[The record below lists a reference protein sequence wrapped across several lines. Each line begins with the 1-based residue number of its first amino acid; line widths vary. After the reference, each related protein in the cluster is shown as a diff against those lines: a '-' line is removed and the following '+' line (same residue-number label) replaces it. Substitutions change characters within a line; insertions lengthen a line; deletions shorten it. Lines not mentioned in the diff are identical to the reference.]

1 MSLFEEQELFWDG
14 VFDDED
20 YISYLPYFKTTVKD
34 DGKRGRVTDSI
45 LYVSLPTELSQKI
58 KSVANDSHIAVY
70 IILLSGVECLLNK
83 YTGNEN
89 IIIGMPAIKQD
100 IGVLNEILMLKNKIN
115 AATTFKTLFKDI
127 NLFLKSV
134 TENQNVPFRKMT
146 KNLNIQYNDEHLPII
161 NTVVSLDEI
170 HSSFL
175 NEIGGRD
182 ILFQFNLENNRV
194 NLKVVYNERRYDQE
208 YLVQATEHLKQIYTN
223 MLSQPDSRLDQL
235 EYLSKV
241 ETDKIFL
248 EFNDTQADYPSNK
261 TIHQL
266 FEQRAESLPNKVAVE
281 FEDKQL
287 TYQELNERAN
297 QLARTLRLN
306 GVGSEQL
313 VGIMTE
319 RSLEMI
325 IGILGILKAGGGYVP
340 IDPEFPEER
349 IHYIL
354 KDSEAQLLLTQS
366 HLMHRVSFTGR
377 VIPLDSEESY
387 HEIQT
392 NLNSIVRPNHLAYV
406 IYTSG
411 TTGKPKG
418 VMIEHKSVVNTLTDL
433 EKRFPLGIDDAILL
447 KTNYT
452 FDVSVTELFG
462 WFIGKSKLVIL
473 KPGLEKEP
481 EALINIIEK
490 NKITH
495 INFVPSMLQVLLN
508 ELRQI
513 NIKKLQSLKYVF
525 SAGEALPVKTIKEF
539 YSALSSRLENIYGP
553 TECTIYATYYG
564 TDRTMKGLVN
574 TPIGKPLGN
583 VQAVVLKDLEL
594 QPIGVPGELC
604 ISGVGLARGYLNRP
618 DLTAEKFVDHPF
630 IPGEKLYRTGDLA
643 RWLPEGNIEYLGR
656 IDHQVKIRG
665 YRIEIGEIETVLL
678 NMEAVQEAIVVAH
691 EDDNG
696 DKALCAYYV
705 ASESFAVSEMK
716 EKLSVQ
722 MPSYMI
728 PSYFIQLEKMP
739 LTSNGKIDRKALPLP
754 DRNTQTGVKYVAPRT
769 SIELK
774 LVEIWKE
781 VLSLKQVGIRDNF
794 FDLGGHSLRATDLVS
809 KLYKLLKIKVSL
821 RDVFNHP
828 TIEQLSRIISVV
840 EDQSF
845 TSIPAVE
852 QRESYPVSSA
862 QKRMYILHQLE
873 GGELSY
879 NMPNLMVVE
888 GELDVTRLES
898 ACIQLID
905 RHESLRTSFKLL
917 DGELKQLIHD
927 KVNFKVEV
935 RKVRPEDLDEYIQ
948 GFIRA
953 FDLKQAPLFRVQVL
967 EFTSTKH
974 MILMDMHHVISDG
987 VSMTVIMQELFQLY
1001 EGAQLPELRIQ
1012 YKDYAVWQQ
1021 NEMNQEQIR
1030 KQGAY
1035 WLETLGGDLPVLQ
1048 MPTDYARPAT
1058 RNFKGARV
1066 EFTID
1071 EHRSEALQQLAMQ
1084 TGSTLY
1090 MVMLSIYTLM
1100 LSKYSGQEDIIIG
1113 SLIAG
1118 RPHADLD
1125 RVVGMFVNTL
1135 AMRNYPTGEK
1145 TFEQFA
1151 SEVKENALRA
1161 YENQDYPFE
1170 EIVETLDVTR
1180 DMSRNAIFDVMFVLQ
1195 NMDQEARKVEGLE
1208 IKPFEWEYEI
1218 AKFDLMLTVVEW
1230 NGQLNC
1236 MLEYATSLYEEATIV
1251 RMTKHF
1257 THLVDNILAHPHT
1270 KLSELSM
1277 VLEEERMQLLRDFND
1292 TKAEYPR
1299 NKTIHQLFEEQAERV
1314 PDKVAVVFE
1323 DKQLTYR
1330 ELNERANQLARTLRN
1345 EGVEAEQLVGI
1356 MTERSL
1362 EMIVGILG
1370 ILKAGGAYVPIDPEY
1385 PEERIRYMIEDSG
1398 VKLLLKQS
1406 HKQHIEFT
1414 GTVLNLD
1421 QESNYHKNSL
1431 NLENHV
1437 QSNNLAYVIYTS
1449 GTTGAPKGTLLEH
1462 KNVVRLLFNS
1472 KNVFDF
1478 NEKDTW
1484 TLFHSFC
1491 FDFSV
1496 WEMYGALLYGG
1507 KLVIVPKTISKNPIQ
1522 FLQLL
1527 KDEEVTI
1534 LNQTPSYFYLVKD
1547 QELTHSSCDLK
1558 VRKVIFGGESLN
1570 PSLLKEW
1577 KDKYPDIKLINMYGI
1592 TETTVHVTYKEIT
1605 EIEIKDGRSNIG
1617 KPIPTL
1623 NAYILNEQKELQPI
1637 GIQGELYIA
1646 GEGLARGYLNR
1657 PDLTA
1662 EKFVD
1667 HPFIPGEKLYRTGDL
1682 ARWLPEGNIEY
1693 LGRIDHQVKI
1703 RGYRIEIGEI
1713 ETALL
1718 NMEAVQEAI
1727 VVAHEND
1734 NGDKALCAYYVASE
1748 SFAVSEMKEKLSVQM
1763 PSYMLPSYFI
1773 QLEKMPL
1780 TSNGKID
1787 RKELPLP
1794 DEKNIQT
1801 GVEYVAP
1808 RTPIETKL
1816 AEIWKDILDIKQVG
1830 IQDNFFDIGGDSLKV
1845 LKLIQS
1851 IKERMRT
1858 EISFQ
1863 TVFNAQTIELLA
1875 LDLMNGN
1882 IKLEDET
1889 KFTPIT
1895 HRGNVNVFCFPS
1907 RIGIGM
1913 TYIEMAYLLEGD
1925 YRIYITDFIHDHT
1938 NFDDMIREYA
1948 ENIVQIQEQGPYVF
1962 LGYSGGGNIAFEV
1975 AKVMKKKDWKCQI

>member
-722 MPSYMI
+722 MP
-728 PSYFIQLEKMP
+728 
-739 LTSNGKIDRKALPLP
+739 
-754 DRNTQTGVKYVAPRT
+754 
-769 SIELK
+769 
-774 LVEIWKE
+774 
-781 VLSLKQVGIRDNF
+781 
-794 FDLGGHSLRATDLVS
+794 
-809 KLYKLLKIKVSL
+809 
-821 RDVFNHP
+821 
-828 TIEQLSRIISVV
+828 
-840 EDQSF
+840 
-845 TSIPAVE
+845 
-852 QRESYPVSSA
+852 
-862 QKRMYILHQLE
+862 
-873 GGELSY
+873 
-879 NMPNLMVVE
+879 
-888 GELDVTRLES
+888 
-898 ACIQLID
+898 
-905 RHESLRTSFKLL
+905 
-917 DGELKQLIHD
+917 
-927 KVNFKVEV
+927 
-935 RKVRPEDLDEYIQ
+935 
-948 GFIRA
+948 
-953 FDLKQAPLFRVQVL
+953 
-967 EFTSTKH
+967 
-974 MILMDMHHVISDG
+974 
-987 VSMTVIMQELFQLY
+987 
-1001 EGAQLPELRIQ
+1001 
-1012 YKDYAVWQQ
+1012 
-1021 NEMNQEQIR
+1021 
-1030 KQGAY
+1030 
-1035 WLETLGGDLPVLQ
+1035 
-1048 MPTDYARPAT
+1048 
-1058 RNFKGARV
+1058 
-1066 EFTID
+1066 
-1071 EHRSEALQQLAMQ
+1071 
-1084 TGSTLY
+1084 
-1090 MVMLSIYTLM
+1090 
-1100 LSKYSGQEDIIIG
+1100 
-1113 SLIAG
+1113 
-1118 RPHADLD
+1118 
-1125 RVVGMFVNTL
+1125 
-1135 AMRNYPTGEK
+1135 
-1145 TFEQFA
+1145 
-1151 SEVKENALRA
+1151 
-1161 YENQDYPFE
+1161 
-1170 EIVETLDVTR
+1170 
-1180 DMSRNAIFDVMFVLQ
+1180 
-1195 NMDQEARKVEGLE
+1195 
-1208 IKPFEWEYEI
+1208 
-1218 AKFDLMLTVVEW
+1218 
-1230 NGQLNC
+1230 
-1236 MLEYATSLYEEATIV
+1236 
-1251 RMTKHF
+1251 
-1257 THLVDNILAHPHT
+1257 
-1270 KLSELSM
+1270 
-1277 VLEEERMQLLRDFND
+1277 
-1292 TKAEYPR
+1292 
-1299 NKTIHQLFEEQAERV
+1299 
-1314 PDKVAVVFE
+1314 
-1323 DKQLTYR
+1323 
-1330 ELNERANQLARTLRN
+1330 
-1345 EGVEAEQLVGI
+1345 
-1356 MTERSL
+1356 
-1362 EMIVGILG
+1362 
-1370 ILKAGGAYVPIDPEY
+1370 
-1385 PEERIRYMIEDSG
+1385 
-1398 VKLLLKQS
+1398 
-1406 HKQHIEFT
+1406 
-1414 GTVLNLD
+1414 
-1421 QESNYHKNSL
+1421 
-1431 NLENHV
+1431 
-1437 QSNNLAYVIYTS
+1437 
-1449 GTTGAPKGTLLEH
+1449 
-1462 KNVVRLLFNS
+1462 
-1472 KNVFDF
+1472 
-1478 NEKDTW
+1478 
-1484 TLFHSFC
+1484 
-1491 FDFSV
+1491 
-1496 WEMYGALLYGG
+1496 
-1507 KLVIVPKTISKNPIQ
+1507 
-1522 FLQLL
+1522 
-1527 KDEEVTI
+1527 
-1534 LNQTPSYFYLVKD
+1534 
-1547 QELTHSSCDLK
+1547 
-1558 VRKVIFGGESLN
+1558 
-1570 PSLLKEW
+1570 
-1577 KDKYPDIKLINMYGI
+1577 
-1592 TETTVHVTYKEIT
+1592 
-1605 EIEIKDGRSNIG
+1605 
-1617 KPIPTL
+1617 
-1623 NAYILNEQKELQPI
+1623 
-1637 GIQGELYIA
+1637 
-1646 GEGLARGYLNR
+1646 
-1657 PDLTA
+1657 
-1662 EKFVD
+1662 
-1667 HPFIPGEKLYRTGDL
+1667 
-1682 ARWLPEGNIEY
+1682 
-1693 LGRIDHQVKI
+1693 
-1703 RGYRIEIGEI
+1703 
-1713 ETALL
+1713 
-1718 NMEAVQEAI
+1718 
-1727 VVAHEND
+1727 
-1734 NGDKALCAYYVASE
+1734 
-1748 SFAVSEMKEKLSVQM
+1748 
-1763 PSYMLPSYFI
+1763 
-1773 QLEKMPL
+1773 
-1780 TSNGKID
+1780 
-1787 RKELPLP
+1787 
-1794 DEKNIQT
+1794 
-1801 GVEYVAP
+1801 
-1808 RTPIETKL
+1808 
-1816 AEIWKDILDIKQVG
+1816 
-1830 IQDNFFDIGGDSLKV
+1830 
-1845 LKLIQS
+1845 
-1851 IKERMRT
+1851 
-1858 EISFQ
+1858 
-1863 TVFNAQTIELLA
+1863 
-1875 LDLMNGN
+1875 
-1882 IKLEDET
+1882 
-1889 KFTPIT
+1889 
-1895 HRGNVNVFCFPS
+1895 
-1907 RIGIGM
+1907 
-1913 TYIEMAYLLEGD
+1913 
-1925 YRIYITDFIHDHT
+1925 
-1938 NFDDMIREYA
+1938 
-1948 ENIVQIQEQGPYVF
+1948 
-1962 LGYSGGGNIAFEV
+1962 
-1975 AKVMKKKDWKCQI
+1975 